1 MKKILL
7 PLALCCVTSVAI
19 AEDVEYGW
27 SGSAS
32 AGLTMTSGN
41 TDTTNAVLDAYI
53 KNETERARHNYFANL
68 LNAED
73 TGTKTGDRFLAGYK
87 YDYKLSD
94 VSYIWVEGRYE
105 QDKFSSYENQ
115 LIGSTGYGRKV
126 LNDDWNQLDIEAGI
140 GYRTSD
146 VREVPIGAITPAAI
160 ELFDAAGN
168 SISGPVA
175 PDPATPTAGYSE
187 DEMVFRGAMFYTRK
201 INDTASFVQNIV
213 VISGSSN
220 TAIDSK
226 TAISAKVAG
235 NIGLEAAYI
244 VKHNTDVSVG
254 SDKTDTT
261 TALSLVYGF

>member
-73 TGTKTGDRFLAGYK
+73 TGTKTADRFLAGYK
-87 YDYKLSD
+87 YDYKLTD

-105 QDKFSSYENQ
+105 QDKFSTYDNQ
-115 LIGSTGYGRKV
+115 LVGSTGYGRKV

-140 GYRTSD
+140 GYRISEL
-146 VREVPIGAITPAAI
+146 VSGA
-160 ELFDAAGN
+160 
-168 SISGPVA
+168 
-175 PDPATPTAGYSE
+175 
-187 DEMVFRGAMFYTRK
+187 DEEEAVFRGALFYTRK
-201 INDTASFVQNIV
+201 ISDTASFIQNIV
-213 VISGSSN
+213 AIAGSSN
-220 TAIDSK
+220 TSIDSK
-226 TAISAKVAG
+226 TAISAQVAG
-235 NIGLEAAYI
+235 NIAVEAAYI
-244 VKHNTDVSVG
+244 IKHNTDVIAPT
-254 SDKTDTT
+254 DKTDST
-261 TALSLVYGF
+261 TAISVVYGF